1 MSPCIYIYM
10 SPNQESPHVFKM
22 LIRIPRTLHKKLH
35 KRAVERKMR
44 FRDFILEIF
53 IRETINIELTEE
65 EYEEIAKAIREAEQ
79 KSKKNC

>member
-1 MSPCIYIYM
+1 M
-10 SPNQESPHVFKM
+10 
-22 LIRIPRTLHKKLH
+22 
-35 KRAVERKMR
+35 ERKMR